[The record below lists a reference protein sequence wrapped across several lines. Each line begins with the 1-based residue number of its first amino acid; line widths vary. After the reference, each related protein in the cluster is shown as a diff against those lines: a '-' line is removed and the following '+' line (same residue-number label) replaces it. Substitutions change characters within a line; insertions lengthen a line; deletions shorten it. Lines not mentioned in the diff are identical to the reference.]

1 MTILLWIAAV
11 ILIIAGLVGI
21 IIPMIPGIPLMFAGF
36 LIAAWIGKF
45 QTVGLFT
52 IFVLGFL
59 TVISIIIDFLSAG
72 FGAKRVGASREAVIG
87 AVLGTI
93 FGLSAGFLGV
103 IVGPFIGAALGE
115 YIARRDLSEA
125 GNVGVGTWL
134 GIMLGTVAKI
144 GLAFMML
151 GIFIT
156 SFLL

>member
-1 MTILLWIAAV
+1 
-11 ILIIAGLVGI
+11 
-21 IIPMIPGIPLMFAGF
+21 
-36 LIAAWIGKF
+36 
-45 QTVGLFT
+45 
-52 IFVLGFL
+52 VLGFL

-103 IVGPFIGAALGE
+103 IIGPFVGAALGE

-151 GIFIT
+151 GIFII